1 MTLLKMEKGHI
12 KPVSL
17 MLTRAFKD
25 DFKDIFPDPE
35 ERRVK
40 EPYANE
46 FLMRRDYLISEAFIT
61 SPKLE
66 GIAIWRRSGKS
77 APRSFWKMLTSGAI
91 WPAMKIGRKA
101 LKKMETLDKYVD
113 KKHIELAPPKH
124 WYLAGLAVDPEHQGK
139 GYGSKLLNETLS
151 NIDEEGLPCYLETE
165 GEKNVAMYKHFGFKV
180 IEEFTIPETREKLV
194 AMLREPVISNLK
206 EGPKGG
212 KK

>member
-1 MTLLKMEKGHI
+1 
-12 KPVSL
+12 
-17 MLTRAFKD
+17 
-25 DFKDIFPDPE
+25 
-35 ERRVK
+35 
-40 EPYANE
+40 
-46 FLMRRDYLISEAFIT
+46 
-61 SPKLE
+61 
-66 GIAIWRRSGKS
+66 
-77 APRSFWKMLTSGAI
+77 
-91 WPAMKIGRKA
+91 
-101 LKKMETLDKYVD
+101 METLDKYVE